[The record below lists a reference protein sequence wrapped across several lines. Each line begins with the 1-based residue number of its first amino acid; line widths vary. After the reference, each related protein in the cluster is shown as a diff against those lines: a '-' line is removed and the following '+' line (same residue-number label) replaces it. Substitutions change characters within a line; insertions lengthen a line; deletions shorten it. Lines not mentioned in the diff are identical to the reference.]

1 MTNSFYTN
9 GCAMTTKCIR
19 SPPER
24 PFLRVQLLNSA
35 GQRWGHVEL
44 NIRFTMNIHS
54 YNKRVGGP
62 KSATVGRSSSFTP
75 RRSTITAASYT
86 VLRTL
91 MVLLLSRRPRR
102 GDDEEVSNHRRSRG
116 LLAAGGFVVLAYLR
130 NAHSQPKSASTSP
143 HSHLEYEVPTHIS
156 PRPRDGR
163 ASTKR
168 RGFTTARWF
177 SVGVTSRHAN
187 QV

>member
-1 MTNSFYTN
+1 MINSSCANGYT
-9 GCAMTTKCIR
+9 MTTKCIQ
-19 SPPER
+19 SPPKR

-35 GQRWGHVEL
+35 GRRRGHVEL
-44 NIRFTMNIHS
+44 NIRFTTNIHS

-75 RRSTITAASYT
+75 RRSTIAAASYI

-130 NAHSQPKSASTSP
+130 VLTHSQNRPTPRRIHNSNARSQRTY
-143 HSHLEYEVPTHIS
+143 HHAQGIGMHLHEERI
-156 PRPRDGR
+156 
-163 ASTKR
+163 
-168 RGFTTARWF
+168 
-177 SVGVTSRHAN
+177 HAGAL
-187 QV
+187 V